1 MSDALAIE
9 GAGLRVVFRRLGD
22 RFAHRVELVEGPYSA
37 PILESLEG
45 EPDDPWPP
53 SPPLQ
58 ELHFEDRPAGQR
70 LALLVGR
77 AGASHWSLSVEW
89 DPLSSRFSFDV
100 ACRVRSAPAWLG
112 SRYRLPGAAAG
123 SGPIDASAG
132 VALPGGRRL
141 RTESVDDQ
149 PVCKLI
155 RQVGELQLHPAPVAG
170 PWPKTSRWQ
179 YSITA
184 ASDEFATRREDSGKL
199 AEEPVK

>member
-1 MSDALAIE
+1 VSDALAIE

-22 RFAHRVELVEGPYSA
+22 RFAHRVELVEGSHSTS
-37 PILESLEG
+37 ILESLEG

-58 ELHFEDRPAGQR
+58 ELHFEDRPAGRR

-89 DPLSSRFSFDV
+89 DPHSARFSFDV
-100 ACRVRSAPAWLG
+100 ACRVRSAPERLG

-141 RTESVDDQ
+141 RSEAVEDR
-149 PVCKLI
+149 PACKLI
-155 RQVGELQLHPAPVAG
+155 QQAGEIQLHPAAIAA

-184 ASDEFATRREDSGKL
+184 ASDEIATEREVSGKL
-199 AEEPVK
+199 AGEPVK

>member
-1 MSDALAIE
+1 VSDALAIE
-9 GAGLRVVFRRLGD
+9 GTGLRVVFRRLRD
-22 RFAHRVELVEGPYSA
+22 RFAHRVELVEGSHST

-89 DPLSSRFSFDV
+89 DPLSARFSFDV
-100 ACRVRSAPAWLG
+100 ACRVRSAPEQLG
-112 SRYRLPGAAAG
+112 SRYGLPGAAAG
-123 SGPIDASAG
+123 GGPIEAVAG
-132 VALPGGRRL
+132 IKLPGGRRI
-141 RTESVDDQ
+141 RAEAVDGQ
-149 PVCKLI
+149 AACQLI
-155 RQVGELQLHPAPVAG
+155 QEDGELRLHPAAVAA

-179 YSITA
+179 YSIA
-184 ASDEFATRREDSGKL
+184 AS
-199 AEEPVK
+199 P